1 MTRQNRYPIDI
12 DEYRDDR
19 RFVMNLQPC
28 GGGKWQLIT
37 YRNTGGLPG
46 VRSDEFENF
55 LAAEAYVKKWEPTVP
70 LLSRGSEP
78 LKLDHLATDESKHEE
93 FVTWLHKRQLFSTLT
108 LRRHCPFWHD
118 SRGWTEKRMAV
129 SVDREV
135 TEIDGIEIE
144 VTTTKPR
151 LSEV

>member
-1 MTRQNRYPIDI
+1 M
-12 DEYRDDR
+12 
-19 RFVMNLQPC
+19 
-28 GGGKWQLIT
+28 IT

-78 LKLDHLATDESKHEE
+78 LKKLDHLVTDESKYEE
-93 FVTWLHKRQLFSTLT
+93 FVTWLHTRQLFSTLT

-118 SRGWTEKRMAV
+118 ARGWTEKRMAV

-135 TEIDGIEIE
+135 TEIDGSEIGD
-144 VTTTKPR
+144 TTKPR